1 MTALLCALFF
11 LSGVAALLFEALWFQ
26 RAGLAFGN
34 GVWASSVVLAS
45 FMAGL
50 ALGNALAARFGPRLR
65 SPLRAY
71 AALEVA
77 IGVTGVVLVL
87 WLPSLSPWVA
97 TLLRPLFDL
106 EWSANLVRL
115 ALAFVLLLVPA
126 TAMGATLP
134 VMVAALRSR
143 DPSFGGALGRLY
155 GWNTFGA
162 VLGAVA
168 GEVALLG
175 WLGVTGTA
183 FAAAGC
189 NLAGAVGALALARGV
204 SRSAP
209 PPRVRVARPDP
220 ASVRWLA
227 AAFLAGGI
235 LLAFE
240 VVWFRFL
247 HLTLHSGSATFA
259 WMLAGVL
266 LGIGLG
272 GFAGGVWLR
281 RRPLAWRQA
290 PALALGA
297 GAAACLCYAAF
308 HWTSAPAAGL
318 GRSSPVAAAW
328 LVLVLALPV
337 AVLSGVLFPLL
348 GAALARHIAPE
359 IRATGW
365 LALANTLGSALGS
378 LAAGFVLLPVLGLE
392 RSLALLAAAYAPVA
406 WLCRAESRPGRPSPA
421 LVMAG
426 LLFLGALVSFPFG
439 RMDRMYLRAPIRAW
453 HAGTDH
459 AVLAL
464 REGRTET
471 SAIVERRLD
480 GQRLSAFLV
489 TDSLSMSSTAT
500 FARRYMKLYVYW
512 PVALRPD
519 PRDALLISYG
529 VGSTASA
536 LVATQSLETID
547 VVDISRE
554 ILAHSKVVYP
564 DPGADPLNDP
574 RVEVHVEDGRHFL
587 QVTTRRYDLITSEPP
602 PPKNAGVVNLYT
614 REYFALIHDRLRSGG
629 VATYWL
635 PVHNLLE
642 SDAKAIIRAF
652 CDAFRNCSLWVG
664 HDLDW
669 MLVGSRGDL
678 PRPEAA
684 AFERQWQDPGV
695 LPELRKLGFE
705 RPELLGTTFLGDA
718 RWLDEITAG
727 TLPLS
732 DAWPKRLSNEIQHDA
747 RSTFGAWM
755 DVARARDRFRESPF
769 VATLWPPELRAR
781 TLESFDVQELINA
794 AGRAARPAWDHRLR
808 ALDRL
813 ASPMRLPTVAG
824 WSLGIHSDRLDAVDA
839 ALAAG
844 RPKAPHRRTLA
855 LGALAEGRY
864 EEAAGRL
871 ARARGGDP
879 ALRLLEAYAR
889 CRAGDVQGGMGLVLE
904 PGVRRMPPGVRAGF
918 EWLEGSCATNPGA
931 GG

>member
-1 MTALLCALFF
+1 
-11 LSGVAALLFEALWFQ
+11 
-26 RAGLAFGN
+26 
-34 GVWASSVVLAS
+34 
-45 FMAGL
+45 
-50 ALGNALAARFGPRLR
+50 
-65 SPLRAY
+65 
-71 AALEVA
+71 
-77 IGVTGVVLVL
+77 
-87 WLPSLSPWVA
+87 
-97 TLLRPLFDL
+97 
-106 EWSANLVRL
+106 
-115 ALAFVLLLVPA
+115 
-126 TAMGATLP
+126 
-134 VMVAALRSR
+134 
-143 DPSFGGALGRLY
+143 
-155 GWNTFGA
+155 
-162 VLGAVA
+162 
-168 GEVALLG
+168 
-175 WLGVTGTA
+175 
-183 FAAAGC
+183 
-189 NLAGAVGALALARGV
+189 
-204 SRSAP
+204 
-209 PPRVRVARPDP
+209 
-220 ASVRWLA
+220 
-227 AAFLAGGI
+227 
-235 LLAFE
+235 
-240 VVWFRFL
+240 
-247 HLTLHSGSATFA
+247 
-259 WMLAGVL
+259 
-266 LGIGLG
+266 
-272 GFAGGVWLR
+272 
-281 RRPLAWRQA
+281 
-290 PALALGA
+290 
-297 GAAACLCYAAF
+297 
-308 HWTSAPAAGL
+308 
-318 GRSSPVAAAW
+318 
-328 LVLVLALPV
+328 
-337 AVLSGVLFPLL
+337 
-348 GAALARHIAPE
+348 
-359 IRATGW
+359 
-365 LALANTLGSALGS
+365 
-378 LAAGFVLLPVLGLE
+378 
-392 RSLALLAAAYAPVA
+392 
-406 WLCRAESRPGRPSPA
+406 
-421 LVMAG
+421 
-426 LLFLGALVSFPFG
+426 
-439 RMDRMYLRAPIRAW
+439 MDRMYLRSPIRAW

-564 DPGADPLNDP
+564 NPGADPLDDP

-695 LPELRKLGFE
+695 LPELRKVGFE

-855 LGALAEGRY
+855 LRALAEGRY
-864 EEAAGRL
+864 AEAARRL

-889 CRAGDVQGGMGLVLE
+889 CRAGDVQGGIGLVRE
-904 PGVRRMPPGVRAGF
+904 PGVRRMPPEVRAGF
-918 EWLEGSCATNPGA
+918 EWLAGSCATNPGA